1 MKKRMKLL
9 PGPCCT
15 IELIILGKLESQ
27 IISINKWLV
36 SCVTLLRGSFGSKL

>member
-9 PGPCCT
+9 PGPSCT
-15 IELIILGKLESQ
+15 IELIMLGKLESQ

-36 SCVTLLRGSFGSKL
+36 SCVILLTGSSGSKF